1 MSEKKRKQHYVFQAY
16 LLAWAKNE
24 KIWCVRKNGKPFNTN
39 TINVAQERDFYR
51 VTPLNNDERRFLKL
65 IYADRSAE
73 VQKAL
78 EDHID
83 IYLQPFEAEQKLKT
97 YKYMTEI
104 LFGGYDGIPN
114 EIKREIANNEKKI
127 DIWKNNIVEDSYSE
141 IEGESIKWLNL
152 LKKQDVSFYY
162 SNNEQPNN
170 GAFGIERY
178 SFLFFLCSQY
188 FRTKAIK
195 KRWIAKFG
203 ICLNH
208 PQWKTL
214 NIPKENIKL
223 ENVQPHLFWYIQTAL
238 TFSLWKKNA
247 HLTVLVN
254 KTSLPF
260 ITSDQ
265 PVINLKADYQ
275 NMEIEPTDLIFYYP
289 ISPEIAITVNDEI
302 SETIDELDLSEV
314 DRYNRVIVNSSYEN
328 IFAINPE
335 SIERYI
341 SKTNK

>member
-1 MSEKKRKQHYVFQAY
+1 M
-16 LLAWAKNE
+16 
-24 KIWCVRKNGKPFNTN
+24 
-39 TINVAQERDFYR
+39 
-51 VTPLNNDERRFLKL
+51 
-65 IYADRSAE
+65 
-73 VQKAL
+73 
-78 EDHID
+78 
-83 IYLQPFEAEQKLKT
+83 
-97 YKYMTEI
+97 
-104 LFGGYDGIPN
+104 
-114 EIKREIANNEKKI
+114 
-127 DIWKNNIVEDSYSE
+127 
-141 IEGESIKWLNL
+141 
-152 LKKQDVSFYY
+152 
-162 SNNEQPNN
+162 
-170 GAFGIERY
+170 
-178 SFLFFLCSQY
+178 
-188 FRTKAIK
+188 
-195 KRWIAKFG
+195 
-203 ICLNH
+203 
-208 PQWKTL
+208 